1 MGDFVY
7 NKEYPSNPE
16 VLPEIENYILEIAQK
31 HNMSDDNL
39 NLLALSVSEASSN
52 SIIHGNKSD
61 PTKIVKLEILV
72 ADNSFLVKFLD
83 QGEGFDPNAV
93 PDPTVPENLLKD
105 HGRGIHIMK
114 SYLNRLKYN
123 FTPNGTETI
132 LELELK

>member
-7 NKEYPSNPE
+7 KKEYPSNPE
-16 VLPEIENYILEIAQK
+16 LLPEIETYIIEIAQK
-31 HNMSDDNL
+31 HKMSDDNL

-61 PTKIVKLEILV
+61 PSKIVKLNILV
-72 ADNSFLVKFLD
+72 DGNRFVVKFID
-83 QGEGFDPNAV
+83 EGEGFDPEAV
-93 PDPTVPENLLKD
+93 PDPTEPENLMKD

-123 FTPNGTETI
+123 FLPNGTETI
-132 LELELK
+132 LELELN